1 MEFQGD
7 CEGLTEAGG
16 FFCAAVASD
25 VRGKRDGRLD
35 LGIVHSKRPF
45 TSAGV
50 FTTNDVKA
58 APVRYCMDLL
68 SRKDHAHALVVNSGN
83 ANACTGEQGERDA
96 QVMASETARQL
107 NLDKDDVFVCSTGR
121 IGEKMPISRI
131 TMGIKDAAEDLAD
144 GIEGG
149 RAFLR
154 AILTSDTRTKSCVAE
169 VKTKS
174 GVYRVAGAAKGAG
187 MIEPDMATML
197 AFLTTDAE
205 VDTSLLRPLLK
216 EVVDETFNKVTVDGD
231 MSTNDTVL
239 AFANGFSRVKVN
251 SRSQSEIQS
260 LRDAMVKV
268 CQYLAEK
275 IVGDG
280 ERITKVV
287 KVTVEGASDDV
298 SAERVA
304 RAIANSL
311 LVKTSWY
318 GCDPNWGRLVDA
330 AGYAKAGL
338 AFERLDLF
346 YEDVP
351 ALRQGEPQT
360 RHREKWNEIV
370 SRDRFSIRMNLNQG
384 EGACSVLSTDL
395 TEGYVDF
402 NKSEAPTD
410 PNSSS
415 ES

>member
-1 MEFQGD
+1 
-7 CEGLTEAGG
+7 
-16 FFCAAVASD
+16 
-25 VRGKRDGRLD
+25 
-35 LGIVHSKRPF
+35 
-45 TSAGV
+45 
-50 FTTNDVKA
+50 
-58 APVRYCMDLL
+58 
-68 SRKDHAHALVVNSGN
+68 
-83 ANACTGEQGERDA
+83 
-96 QVMASETARQL
+96 
-107 NLDKDDVFVCSTGR
+107 
-121 IGEKMPISRI
+121 
-131 TMGIKDAAEDLAD
+131 
-144 GIEGG
+144 
-149 RAFLR
+149 
-154 AILTSDTRTKSCVAE
+154 
-169 VKTKS
+169 
-174 GVYRVAGAAKGAG
+174 

-197 AFLTTDAE
+197 AFLTIDAE
-205 VDTSLLRPLLK
+205 VDSSVLRPLLK

-239 AFANGFSRVKVN
+239 AFANGFSRVKV
-251 SRSQSEIQS
+251 SRRSQSEILA
-260 LRDAMVKV
+260 LREAMVTV
-268 CQYLAEK
+268 CHYLAEK

-280 ERITKVV
+280 ERITKMVQVV
-287 KVTVEGASDDV
+287 VEGARDDA

-370 SRDRFSIRMNLNQG
+370 GRDRFSIRMNLNQG

-402 NKSEAPTD
+402 NKSEATGG
-410 PNSSS
+410 PNS
-415 ES
+415 